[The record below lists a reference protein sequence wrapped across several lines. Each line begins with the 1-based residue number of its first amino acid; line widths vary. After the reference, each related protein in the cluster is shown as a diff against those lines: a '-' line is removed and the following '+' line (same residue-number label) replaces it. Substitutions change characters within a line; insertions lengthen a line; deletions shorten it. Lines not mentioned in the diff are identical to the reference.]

1 MCFVHSGVSV
11 PCLDVLIKGS
21 SEPVELHSVLFNQES
36 YSDIANLCYT
46 PEILSAYSSGQAILA
61 HTNIHEAQIKRAI
74 NTEEMAFRK
83 MKISFS

>member
-11 PCLDVLIKGS
+11 PCLDVLTKGN
-21 SEPVELHSVLFNQES
+21 SEPVELCFVLFNQES
-36 YSDIANLCYT
+36 CSEIANLCYR
-46 PEILSAYSSGQAILA
+46 PEILSAYSSCQANFA
-61 HTNIHEAQIKRAI
+61 DTNVHEAQIKRAI